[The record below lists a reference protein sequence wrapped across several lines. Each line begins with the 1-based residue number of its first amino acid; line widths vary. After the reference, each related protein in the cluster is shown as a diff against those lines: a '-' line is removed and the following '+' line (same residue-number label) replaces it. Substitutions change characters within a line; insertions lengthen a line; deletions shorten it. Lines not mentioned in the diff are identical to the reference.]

1 MFRNPDKKIDKNVQD
16 IREFTMKIFR
26 DQHEYN
32 MKIIGVVQVV
42 TTELQKALKRIT
54 VLEKGLKG
62 SINETCS

>member
-62 SINETCS
+62 SINETYS